1 MGEESSSTGS
11 RLPQVQGTERCLGL
25 IIDFNEGW
33 NSQTKGD
40 IEDALRKCIGHP
52 PDGETWVVSLTT
64 GFAQHYC
71 EVRVRTAS
79 QTRTRLF
86 FEEPGN
92 LPKTINDW
100 INLYPLR

>member
-1 MGEESSSTGS
+1 
-11 RLPQVQGTERCLGL
+11 LGL

-40 IEDALRKCIGHP
+40 IEDALRKCIGQP